1 MRVLID
7 THTFLWWNLDAPKLS
22 HTARKIIGDGQ
33 NEIFFS
39 AVSAWEISIK
49 YGKGRLTLPD
59 PPDVYVPNR
68 LAHYQFLPLPIQLSH
83 TLQVHQLPDIH
94 HDFFDRMLIIQS
106 QIEQLP
112 LLTFDQDIARYN
124 VSIIW

>member
-7 THTFLWWNLDAPKLS
+7 TLTFLWWNLDAPKLS

-94 HDFFDRMLIIQS
+94 HDPFDRLLIIQS

>member
-94 HDFFDRMLIIQS
+94 HDPFDRMLIIQS

>member
-94 HDFFDRMLIIQS
+94 HDPFDRLLIIQS

>member
-1 MRVLID
+1 
-7 THTFLWWNLDAPKLS
+7 LWWNLDAPKLS

-94 HDFFDRMLIIQS
+94 HDPFDRLLIIQS